1 MLRETEETI
10 GFFVTFLSLVAFQL
24 GEGDVPIGF
33 PPGYA
38 YVHHHYQRLP
48 PLLSNLF
55 PKTNQVFQKSTPLSS
70 TANNLTSYT
79 PF

>member
-1 MLRETEETI
+1 MTTKEDYSFHIIYPDKSFGLT
-10 GFFVTFLSLVAFQL
+10 SLQKHSCDPSGQKTPSA
-24 GEGDVPIGF
+24 D
-33 PPGYA
+33 
-38 YVHHHYQRLP
+38 LP
-48 PLLSNLF
+48 SNLF